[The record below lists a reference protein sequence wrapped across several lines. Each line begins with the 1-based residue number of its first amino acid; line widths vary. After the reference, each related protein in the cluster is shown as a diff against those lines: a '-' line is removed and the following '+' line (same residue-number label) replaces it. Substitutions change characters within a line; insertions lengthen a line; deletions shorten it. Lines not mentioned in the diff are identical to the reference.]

1 MRGIEGLNA
10 LRGTMDEV
18 PVIGTRVKIETSGPA
33 GPTSHS
39 GVVLPG
45 AASDHITLKLIN
57 GYNVSH
63 PLSEITALE
72 IIAEPTDIT
81 SNKPMPLEQNNQ
93 LPKVTI
99 IHTGGTIASKVD
111 YATGAVVAR
120 FEPAEILAGMP
131 ELANIAYIE
140 SIKLGNMWSDDIRPQ
155 HWNAMIDAAQNAF
168 ESGSV
173 GVVITHG
180 TDTMHFSS
188 AALAFAFAGNGGRA
202 AGRIVFTGSQRSS
215 DRGSSDAT
223 ENLLSAVHWAANGP
237 ESTGESDTT
246 VTVMHAGSGDGFCA
260 VNPGVGVRKLHST
273 RRDAFQTVN
282 HNTLA
287 MINFSRAGI
296 DDDSSANSPS
306 REISAP
312 TRFDTSLK
320 IAQFIAGPHLHGDL
334 ITAAES
340 AGYAAAIIHGTGL
353 GHLPIEDQM
362 NDAPENLA
370 LFEIVK
376 NCKIPIIIANQC
388 IHGPVDMNVYSK
400 GRIQQE
406 IGILGHGST
415 SSPEALLAKVHWIL
429 SQGFDLGEK
438 LGKNLCGE
446 NSPILNT

>member
-18 PVIGTRVKIETSGPA
+18 PVIGTRVKIKVSGPA

-45 AASDHITLKLIN
+45 AAADHITLKLVN

-81 SNKPMPLEQNNQ
+81 SDKPIPLEQNNQ

-188 AALAFAFAGNGGRA
+188 AALAFAFSGNGGRA

-296 DDDSSANSPS
+296 DDDSSPNSPS
-306 REISAP
+306 REISLP

-320 IAQFIAGPHLHGDL
+320 IAQFISGPHLHGDL

-376 NCKIPIIIANQC
+376 NCNIPIIIANQC

-429 SQGFDLGEK
+429 SQGFDLGEM
-438 LGKNLCGE
+438 LGNNLCGE

>member
-1 MRGIEGLNA
+1 
-10 LRGTMDEV
+10 MDEA
-18 PVIGTRVKIETSGPA
+18 PAIGTRVKIETSGPA

-45 AASDHITLKLIN
+45 AAADHITLKLVN

-63 PLSEITALE
+63 PLSAVTALE
-72 IIAEPTDIT
+72 IVAESTGFT
-81 SNKPMPLEQNNQ
+81 ANKPIEVEQNNQ
-93 LPKVTI
+93 LQKVTI

-140 SIKLGNMWSDDIRPQ
+140 SMKLGNMWSDDIRPQ
-155 HWNAMIDAAQNAF
+155 HWNAMIDAAQKAF
-168 ESGSV
+168 ETGSV

-180 TDTMHFSS
+180 TDTMHISA
-188 AALAFAFAGNGGRA
+188 AALAFAFSGTGGRA

-237 ESTGESDTT
+237 ESTGDGDTT
-246 VTVMHAGSGDGFCA
+246 VTVMHAGSGDGICA

-273 RRDAFQTVN
+273 RRNAFQTVN
-282 HNTLA
+282 HDTLA
-287 MINFSRAGI
+287 LINFSREGI
-296 DDDSSANSPS
+296 TDDSTPNSPT

-320 IAQFIAGPHLHGDL
+320 IAQFVAGPHLHGDL
-334 ITAAES
+334 ITAAET
-340 AGYAAAIIHGTGL
+340 AGYAAAMIHGTGL

-370 LFEIVK
+370 LFETVK
-376 NCKIPIIIANQC
+376 NCQIPIIIANQC

-400 GRIQQE
+400 GRIQRE

-415 SSPEALLAKVHWIL
+415 SSPEALLAKIHWAM
-429 SQGFDLGEK
+429 SQEFDLEEM
-438 LGKNLCGE
+438 LTANLCGE
-446 NSPILNT
+446 NSPILNA